1 MARLFRYLHP
11 YRRNLLPFSFLMVII
26 TTVIRL
32 AIPILIGV
40 YTLDHAVKNKNSTTL
55 MQLVFIIF
63 SLYILSY
70 IANVFRIK
78 WMNQLGKDV
87 IYDLR
92 KHLFTHVQG
101 LSHRFFDTRS
111 GGSILVRI
119 MNDINSLQDLFT
131 NGVVN
136 LFMDLL
142 LLVGIVVIL
151 FSLSPALTCAV
162 LVILPIM
169 FLISTKLRRRIRR
182 SWQVVRMKQSVL
194 NSHLN
199 ESIQGIRVTQSFAQE
214 QENMLFFD
222 RINSENYESWRQAT
236 RKNAMFRPFVE
247 FTNAVGTAILI
258 WFGVALIQDERLTIG
273 IFVSFA
279 FYLGMFWEPISRLGQ
294 VYNQLLMGMASS
306 ERIFEFLDEKPLVAD
321 LETATSLEN
330 MKGKVEFE
338 HVSFSYDG
346 KRKALNNVSIEIKE
360 GQTVALVGHTG
371 SGKTSGTDP

>member
-1 MARLFRYLHP
+1 
-11 YRRNLLPFSFLMVII
+11 
-26 TTVIRL
+26 
-32 AIPILIGV
+32 
-40 YTLDHAVKNKNSTTL
+40 
-55 MQLVFIIF
+55 
-63 SLYILSY
+63 
-70 IANVFRIK
+70 
-78 WMNQLGKDV
+78 
-87 IYDLR
+87 
-92 KHLFTHVQG
+92 
-101 LSHRFFDTRS
+101 
-111 GGSILVRI
+111 

-162 LVILPIM
+162 LIILPIM

-214 QENMLFFD
+214 QENMLFFE

-247 FTNAVGTAILI
+247 LTNAVGTAILI
-258 WFGVALIQDERLTIG
+258 WFGAVLIQDERLTIG

-279 FYLGMFWEPISRLGQ
+279 FLSW
-294 VYNQLLMGMASS
+294 
-306 ERIFEFLDEKPLVAD
+306 
-321 LETATSLEN
+321 
-330 MKGKVEFE
+330 
-338 HVSFSYDG
+338 
-346 KRKALNNVSIEIKE
+346 NV
-360 GQTVALVGHTG
+360 L
-371 SGKTSGTDP
+371 GTDFSFRASV